1 VAVKVFGETERGEA
15 DLLGRLQR
23 EVDILGRVRHEA
35 LTPLWDHRLD
45 GPTRFFV
52 FPCYGGGDLA
62 ARIDARV
69 LSPQEVHALGLQV
82 AGALGA
88 LHAAG
93 AVHRDV
99 KTANI
104 FLDPGGRPVLGDLG
118 LVRGEEHVPLT
129 TQGVA
134 VGTLGFMAP
143 EVRRGEPATPASD
156 IFSLGVV
163 LWEAAGGVRPAVT
176 AHEVVFGAGG
186 RPPGLTAASESLVRR
201 MLAADPVRR
210 PEAAEVQRLL
220 RDAGEAGEDLA
231 TVTLSLDEAA
241 RQAEAARRAHQA
253 RAQPQPDLPPQAPWR
268 SIAAGLAL
276 LALGLVIGVASRQV
290 EPPPEPT
297 REATTPA
304 HSDVTAL
311 LAGLETALDE
321 EARRL
326 EGGATGRPGQAHV
339 LQWLAAGNDP
349 SAVPALVR
357 RRLEQHD
364 ERLRAAGEGAVFASL
379 LSQAPANPGS
389 ARARALAARADALRP
404 R

>member
-1 VAVKVFGETERGEA
+1 VAVKVFGATERGEA

-45 GPTRFFV
+45 GPTRFLV

-62 ARIDARV
+62 ARIDART
-69 LSPQEVHALGLQV
+69 LSQLEVHALGLQV
-82 AGALGA
+82 AGALDA

-99 KTANI
+99 KAANV

-156 IFSLGVV
+156 VFSLGVV
-163 LWEAAGGVRPAVT
+163 LWEAAGGTRPAVT
-176 AHEVVFGAGG
+176 AHEVVFGPGG
-186 RPPGLTAASESLVRR
+186 RPPGLTATSEALVRR
-201 MLAADPVRR
+201 MLEADPSRR
-210 PEAAEVQRLL
+210 PGAAEVQRRL
-220 RDAGEAGEDLA
+220 RDAGDPGEDLA
-231 TVTLSLDEAA
+231 TVTLALDEAA
-241 RQAEAARRAHQA
+241 RRAEAARRVHRA
-253 RAQPQPDLPPQAPWR
+253 RAEPRPDTPPQAPWR
-268 SIAAGLAL
+268 SIAAGLGL
-276 LALGLVIGVASRQV
+276 VALGLAIGVASRRV
-290 EPPPEPT
+290 APRPPPASQP
-297 REATTPA
+297 PA
-304 HSDVTAL
+304 PARSDVTAL
-311 LAGLETALDE
+311 LAGLEAALDE

-326 EGGATGRPGQAHV
+326 GDGATGRPGQAHV
-339 LQWLAAGNDP
+339 LRWLAAGNDP
-349 SAVPALVR
+349 AQVPALVR

-364 ERLRAAGEGAVFASL
+364 ERLRAAGEGAVFSSL
-379 LSQAPANPGS
+379 LVQPAATPGS
-389 ARARALAARADALRP
+389 DRARALAARADALRH
-404 R
+404 